1 MNWMYS
7 IGDVVE
13 VVKEQE
19 GGEHRLG
26 MKGVVKDVLVDF
38 NGNTI
43 YGVDLYEDSF
53 IYYMAIELESVEEE

>member
-13 VVKEQE
+13 VVREQE

-26 MKGVVKDVLVDF
+26 MRGVVKDVLVDF

-43 YGVDLYEDSF
+43 YGVDLYEARF
-53 IYYMAIELESVEEE
+53 LYYMAIELKLVEGE